1 MQHTRVSCDHI
12 CNHWQQVEPHV
23 IVLPVDAYVSSV
35 AQLISWWTV
44 LAPLRSQASRKVVNE
59 ETIFQEMFEA
69 SGGARMGMRARATQK
84 AKWERTL
91 DNSATTTT
99 TTAAAADTLIQTD
112 TSTVQTHV
120 EVVVS
125 STKRSVAVDSKEVTV
140 GVKRPADDASDD
152 SGEADKPSKEER
164 RVKKAAKRAR
174 KAAAVA
180 AEASP

>member
-1 MQHTRVSCDHI
+1 M
-12 CNHWQQVEPHV
+12 
-23 IVLPVDAYVSSV
+23 L
-35 AQLISWWTV
+35 AQ
-44 LAPLRSQASRKVVNE
+44 LRSQASRKVVNE

-99 TTAAAADTLIQTD
+99 TTTAAADTLIQTD
-112 TSTVQTHV
+112 TSSVQTHV

-125 STKRSVAVDSKEVTV
+125 STERSVAVKSEEVTV

-164 RVKKAAKRAR
+164 RAKKAAKRAR

-180 AEASP
+180 AEAAP